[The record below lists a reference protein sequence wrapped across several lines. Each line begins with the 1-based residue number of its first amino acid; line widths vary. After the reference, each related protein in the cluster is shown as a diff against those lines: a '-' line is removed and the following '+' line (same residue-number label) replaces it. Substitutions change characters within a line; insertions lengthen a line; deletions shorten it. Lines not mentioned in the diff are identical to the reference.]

1 MSPSPLSAEQL
12 AGALAMAGI
21 ACWQHSPANGTQA
34 SENLADLL
42 GCAPDELPQD
52 PTDWLRR
59 VHHDDHATLAAL
71 LLSPLDGK
79 QHDQAPDKAGG
90 ACLRLRHGGREWRW
104 YELRIVHSAV
114 DSALLTISDVTDQK
128 QVESAA
134 RDNQLRYRALYNTT
148 PLAFIQWD
156 RQGHI
161 GEWNRRAEMLFGWP
175 AGQVIGQRVHRLLL
189 PAGEHAA
196 FSQCITDLIH
206 GDGDGQYQ
214 GSAQHADGQ
223 ALVCNW
229 YNVALRNNT
238 GKLIGIL
245 SLVLDVTEEQRTRRE
260 LQSHQQ
266 NLAELVSARTAE
278 LASAHDT
285 LAQIIDGSPV
295 PTFVLDQQHVITHW
309 NKACEQIIGVPAKAM
324 IGTLDQW
331 RAFYPSPR
339 PVMADL
345 VIDGRMTDIAQL
357 YSNRYRPSELVN
369 GGFEAEDYFP
379 GFDRWLFFTAA
390 PLRNERGEIIGAIE
404 TLQDI
409 TPRKRTEIALQS
421 AKQLAESA
429 ARTKSQ
435 FMANMSHEIRTPMNA
450 VIGLADL
457 LLKTELDNRQRD
469 FARRI
474 HGAGQM
480 LLGLINDI
488 LDFSKIEAG
497 HMTLEKIDF
506 ALDDV
511 LENLTTVIVQRAQEK
526 GLEVHYVLEPDLPP
540 NFVGDPLRLTQILV
554 NLIGNAVKFTA
565 RGAIT
570 VFFRCSPAVDG
581 MHTLEVDVQ
590 DSGIGMS
597 EEQMAKLFLA
607 FSQADASITRKYG
620 GTGLG
625 LTISQRLTQLM
636 DGDIWV
642 NSNPGIG
649 STFSFK
655 VQLGQSA
662 QNVAPLAGNGKR
674 ALVVDDNPLA
684 RNVLAALVKKHGYQV
699 LTAESGEEALARLED
714 DTAHG
719 IELIMLDLNMP
730 GIDGLELAD
739 ILRQRDPQRR
749 LNLLLVTASDTQA
762 LAGDSRLD
770 LFNGTLQKPVTTA
783 QLSRLLHQAPTT
795 APAPTVAPLAGL
807 RVLLVEDIPTNQLVA
822 QELLE
827 SLGLT
832 VTVANNGREAV
843 EELKRNRRGY
853 DLVLMD
859 IQMPEMDGLEA
870 TRRLRAD
877 PLISPKLPIIA
888 MTAHALDEERA
899 RCAAAGMND
908 FITKPIDPDLLQ
920 RTLHRWQPAA
930 SPPATNPTPTAPCM
944 DAAIPALPGINREEG
959 LRRMMNKPALYQKVL
974 RDFHQRFADE
984 ANAIRQALLAN
995 HRDEAERRA
1004 HSCKGLAGTIGAAD
1018 LQAAALALEKAL
1030 HDGDLDPEPPL
1041 LTFEQAL
1048 KVVIDGIGHCMAQH
1062 AADSG

>member
-1 MSPSPLSAEQL
+1 MSPSPLSAPQL
-12 AGALAMAGI
+12 AEALAIAGI
-21 ACWQHSPANGTQA
+21 ACWQHTAAHGAQA
-34 SENLADLL
+34 SANLADLL
-42 GCAPDELPQD
+42 GCRPEELPQT
-52 PTDWLRR
+52 PADWLRR
-59 VHHDDHATLAAL
+59 VHHDDHAALAEL
-71 LLSPLDGK
+71 LRAMNGSVG
-79 QHDQAPDKAGG
+79 DKPRR
-90 ACLRLRHGGREWRW
+90 ACLRLRHEGLLWRW
-104 YELRIVHSAV
+104 YELRVAHSA
-114 DSALLTISDVTDQK
+114 DATALLTICDITDHK
-128 QVESAA
+128 QIESAA
-134 RDNQLRYRALYNTT
+134 RDSQLRYRALYNTT

-161 GEWNRRAEMLFGWP
+161 AEWNQRAEKLFGWP
-175 AGQVIGQRVHRLLL
+175 ATQVIGQRIHRLLL
-189 PAGEHAA
+189 PATDHAA
-196 FSQCITDLIH
+196 FSQCITDLIQ
-206 GDGDGQYQ
+206 GQGDGQYQ
-214 GSAQHADGQ
+214 GNAQHADGQ
-223 ALVCNW
+223 SLVCNW

-238 GKLIGIL
+238 GKLLGIL

-260 LQSHQQ
+260 LQNHQQ
-266 NLAELVSARTAE
+266 NLAQLVTARTAE
-278 LASAHDT
+278 LASARDA

-295 PTFVLDQQHVITHW
+295 PTFVLDQNHVITHW
-309 NKACEQIIGVPAKAM
+309 NKACEQIIGVTAKEM
-324 IGTLDQW
+324 IGTCEQW

-345 VIDGRMTDIAQL
+345 LIDGRMSDIAEL
-357 YSNRYRPSELVN
+357 YNNRYRISEMVE

-379 GFDRWLFFTAA
+379 GFERWLFFTAA
-390 PLRNERGEIIGAIE
+390 PLCNERGEVVGAIE

-409 TPRKRTEIALQS
+409 TTRKRTEIALQS

-450 VIGLADL
+450 VIGLANL
-457 LLKTELDNRQRD
+457 LLKTELDGRQRD

-526 GLEVHYVLEPDLPP
+526 GLEVHYVLEPDLPQH
-540 NFVGDPLRLTQILV
+540 FVGDPLRLTQILV

-570 VFFRCSPAVDG
+570 VFFRCTPAVNG
-581 MHTLEVDVQ
+581 MQTLEVDVQ

-597 EEQMAKLFLA
+597 EEQMANLFQA

-636 DGDIWV
+636 GGDIWV
-642 NSNPGIG
+642 NSTAGVG

-655 VQLGQSA
+655 VQLGVST
-662 QNVAPLAGNGKR
+662 QNITVPAGHGKR

-699 LTAESGEEALARLED
+699 LTAESGEQALASLED

-719 IELIMLDLNMP
+719 IELVTLDLNMP

-749 LNLLLVTASDTQA
+749 RKLLLVTASDTLA
-762 LAGDSRLD
+762 LASDARLA
-770 LFNGTLQKPVTTA
+770 LFDGTMQKPVTAA
-783 QLSRLLHQAPTT
+783 QLGRLLEQAPS
-795 APAPTVAPLAGL
+795 PALATSIAPLAGM

-832 VTVANNGREAV
+832 VTVANNGREALD
-843 EELKRNRRGY
+843 EMRRNRQGY

-877 PLISPKLPIIA
+877 PSISSQLPIIA

-908 FITKPIDPDLLQ
+908 FITKPIDPKLLQ
-920 RTLHRWQPAA
+920 ATLSRWQPATA
-930 SPPATNPTPTAPCM
+930 QANPDPAPTAPCM
-944 DAAIPALPGINREEG
+944 NPDIPALPGINREEG

-974 RDFHQRFADE
+974 KDFHQRFADE
-984 ANAIRQALLAN
+984 GTNIRQALLAN

-1004 HSCKGLAGTIGAAD
+1004 HSCKGLAGTIGAGD

-1030 HDGDLDPEPPL
+1030 HDGDIDPEAPL
-1041 LTFEQAL
+1041 LAFEQAL
-1048 KVVIDGIGHCMAQH
+1048 RVVIDGIGQCMAQH
-1062 AADSG
+1062 PAA